1 MVREVLRKLFR
12 RSEREQEPEHEIPE
26 HEIRISDVRAATID
40 DLNPSHS
47 DQAAQIGM
55 FS

>member
-1 MVREVLRKLFR
+1 MIRKVLEKLFR
-12 RSEREQEPEHEIPE
+12 RSPKEPEHEIPE

-40 DLNPSHS
+40 ELNPSHS

>member
-1 MVREVLRKLFR
+1 MVRNVLKKLFR
-12 RSEREQEPEHEIPE
+12 RSSKEQKPEK
-26 HEIRISDVRAATID
+26 RIEDVRAATID

>member
-1 MVREVLRKLFR
+1 MVREVLKKLFR
-12 RSEREQEPEHEIPE
+12 RSPKEPEPE
-26 HEIRISDVRAATID
+26 KRIEDVRADAQD
-40 DLNPSHS
+40 KLNPSHS

>member
-1 MVREVLRKLFR
+1 MVRKALKKLFR
-12 RSEREQEPEHEIPE
+12 RSSKEQNPEK
-26 HEIRISDVRAATID
+26 RIEDVRADAKD
-40 DLNPSHS
+40 PLRGLDELNPSHS

>member
-1 MVREVLRKLFR
+1 MVRKALKKLFR
-12 RSEREQEPEHEIPE
+12 RSSKEQKPEQQIE
-26 HEIRISDVRAATID
+26 DVRAD
-40 DLNPSHS
+40 GKDPLRGLDELNPSHS

>member
-1 MVREVLRKLFR
+1 MVREVLKKLFR
-12 RSEREQEPEHEIPE
+12 RSEQEPEHEIPE